1 MVAPRPY
8 AEERAQRVLVSVAA
22 VAVLAIDALYVTL
35 IQAQGG
41 PPSDEPLVVPF
52 VAGYL
57 GLLAVALGLTLVLPG
72 LLRVGV
78 RGAAAGGLL
87 LMGVLTGFSIGVGVL
102 VAAIVS
108 IAALVV
114 TVSRHPGA
122 RPAAAAV
129 AGIVV
134 GVALLLIGLEVAWS
148 HVVCAPTGESGG
160 SIPSLIGPGASYECN
175 NGVLT
180 VQR

>member
-1 MVAPRPY
+1 MLARAHVDEQRAP
-8 AEERAQRVLVSVAA
+8 RVLVSVAA
-22 VAVLAIDALYVTL
+22 IAVVAIDVLYVSL
-35 IQAQGG
+35 IRAQGG

-57 GLLAVALGLTLVLPG
+57 GLFALALGLTLVLPD

-87 LMGVLTGFSIGVGVL
+87 LLGVLTGFSIGVGVL
-102 VAAIVS
+102 VAAIVA

-122 RPAAAAV
+122 RSTAAAV
-129 AGIVV
+129 TGVVV
-134 GVALLLIGLEVAWS
+134 GVALLLIGLQLAWS
-148 HVVCAPTGESGG
+148 HVVCPSSGQSGG
-160 SIPSLIGPGASYECN
+160 TIPSLVGPGASYDCD

-180 VQR
+180 VHR